1 MQQQIQ
7 DRERV
12 KELIQSILPN
22 FKRKIDSELE
32 RKNKVLTDNPRLLQ
46 LYKDLVIS
54 KVLTSEEFWVIHDK
68 ELQALKDSS
77 SKQDAGVSGNFLSEI
92 KPVTDGCNG
101 FKYNLTGEIID
112 SVFKAYPGVKKKYT
126 DCVPA
131 KLSESEFWTKFFQSH
146 YFHRDRVAT
155 GIKDIFSDSG
165 KIDDSILKKDVR
177 KNMNDPFL
185 NIARFGDNTIEEGFC
200 SSSTHDQKE
209 SGDPNNGNIVHQ
221 SIIKRFNQHSV
232 LVLKTCKEPQQTQ
245 QPVAAAANGSENKEE
260 SSKRKSDTALPEVVA
275 EEDPASMQMAKKQK
289 IAEKIQYDDLGDAES
304 CEKQNV
310 VTNELNLEKLEKHLF
325 GTDQIKMP
333 QKNSKGYSLDMVDQ
347 TVRRL
352 ANEWNQRTT
361 HKQLIH
367 PAMAVQA
374 LGELSPGGALMSGYH
389 DHNLSNFVSTDV
401 EKEVSN
407 LYLSAGELLR
417 EFWSAFPPITPEKEQ
432 KAIKMHETLQRFYSS
447 KVKTFEDRI
456 SRDLSP
462 LSAQIIQH
470 LNLLMDTAFKKFQR
484 RVKTKDGK
492 Y

>member
-1 MQQQIQ
+1 MQQQVQ

-32 RKNKVLTDNPRLLQ
+32 RKNKVLTDNPKLLQ

-54 KVLTSEEFWVIHDK
+54 KVLTSEEFWVIHEK
-68 ELQALKDSS
+68 ELQALKDNS
-77 SKQDAGVSGNFLSEI
+77 SKQEAGVSGNFLSEI

-112 SVFKAYPGVKKKYT
+112 AVFKAYPGVKKKYIE
-126 DCVPA
+126 CVPA
-131 KLSESEFWTKFFQSH
+131 KLTESEFWTKFFQSH
-146 YFHRDRVAT
+146 YFHRDRIAT
-155 GIKDIFSDSG
+155 GIKDIFSESG
-165 KIDDSILKKDVR
+165 KIDDSILRKDVR
-177 KNMNDPFL
+177 KNLNDPLL
-185 NIARFGDNTIEEGFC
+185 NISRFGDNTIEEGFC

-209 SGDPNNGNIVHQ
+209 SSDPNTGNIVHQ
-221 SIIKRFNQHSV
+221 SIIKRFNQHST
-232 LVLKTCKEPQQTQ
+232 LVLKTCKEPQQTTA
-245 QPVAAAANGSENKEE
+245 PAPNGTETKEE
-260 SSKRKSDTALPEVVA
+260 SNKRKSDTALPEV
-275 EEDPASMQMAKKQK
+275 EEDIESMQIQKKQK
-289 IAEKIQYDDLGDAES
+289 IAEKIVYDDLGDAENS
-304 CEKQNV
+304 EKQQV

-325 GTDQIKMP
+325 GADQNKMT
-333 QKNSKGYSLDMVDQ
+333 QLNSKGYPLDMIDQ
-347 TVRRL
+347 SIRRL
-352 ANEWNQRTT
+352 SSEWNQRTT
-361 HKQLIH
+361 HRQLIH

-374 LGELSPGGALMSGYH
+374 LGELSPGGALMSGYQ
-389 DHNLSNFVSTDV
+389 DHNLSNFVSMDV
-401 EKEVSN
+401 EKEISN

-417 EFWSAFPPITPEKEQ
+417 EFWSSFPLITSEKES

-470 LNLLMDTAFKKFQR
+470 LNVLMETAFTKFQR
-484 RVKTKDGK
+484 RVKSKDGK